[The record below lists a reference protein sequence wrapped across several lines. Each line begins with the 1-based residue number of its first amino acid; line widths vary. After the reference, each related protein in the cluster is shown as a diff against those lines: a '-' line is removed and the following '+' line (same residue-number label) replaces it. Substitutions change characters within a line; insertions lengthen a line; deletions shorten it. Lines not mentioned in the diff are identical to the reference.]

1 MEFELTDFDIEV
13 MEKLSKICDLKENTK
28 EDIKSFLER
37 YKFKKKFYEVVG
49 KYIRLETIK
58 LVIYL
63 KVEEIEE
70 DDERHLILK
79 SSQTIRYNYT
89 DDGVINNTSVTTIA
103 RGQNTIIAT
112 KVSSTNEH
120 IIKVIDQNEY
130 ENELVNAVNIN

>member
-13 MEKLSKICDLKENTK
+13 MEKLSKICDLKENTR

-49 KYIRLETIK
+49 KYIRIETIK

-70 DDERHLILK
+70 DDERHLILR

-112 KVSSTNEH
+112 KVSSTNEY